1 MSQPTSNTP
10 TSKEELLARLRAQR
24 ERAQGG
30 SVAPRSEPF
39 PQPSVPVPKPAQP
52 SVPSQVQHPAPSLPL
67 AVGGSGQSS
76 IALAMLAK
84 KAAALRAQQEA
95 AAEAERIANLPPP
108 PPPAAKELACTP
120 ELKER
125 CAELVAACQNLAQ
138 ALLQQEP
145 QLGQFLADIHE
156 HLRAEPEL
164 MHIMTDEQIAA
175 TYQGFIAQSGKAII
189 AAKPKSA
196 AAKAKAIALK
206 EAEDDGL

>member
-24 ERAQGG
+24 ERTLSQLGNAGG
-30 SVAPRSEPF
+30 SVAPRSEPS
-39 PQPSVPVPKPAQP
+39 PVPSVPAPE
-52 SVPSQVQHPAPSLPL
+52 PAPAAPVS
-67 AVGGSGQSS
+67 AV
-76 IALAMLAK
+76 ALAMLAK

-108 PPPAAKELACTP
+108 KAPELACKDELRERCP
-120 ELKER
+120 EL
-125 CAELVAACQNLAQ
+125 AAACQSLAT

-164 MHIMTDEQIAA
+164 MHILTDEQIAA
-175 TYQGFIAQSGKAII
+175 TYKGFIAQSGKQII

-196 AAKAKAIALK
+196 AAAKKAIAMK

>member
-1 MSQPTSNTP
+1 MSTSNQP

-24 ERAQGG
+24 ERTQASTGNAGGTQPPALPCPPLQG
-30 SVAPRSEPF
+30 VLP
-39 PQPSVPVPKPAQP
+39 
-52 SVPSQVQHPAPSLPL
+52 PAPAP
-67 AVGGSGQSS
+67 AAPAGNPV
-76 IALAMLAK
+76 ALAMLAK

-108 PPPAAKELACTP
+108 KAPELACKDELRERCP
-120 ELKER
+120 EL
-125 CAELVAACQNLAQ
+125 AAACQSLAT

-164 MHIMTDEQIAA
+164 MHILTDEQIAA
-175 TYQGFIAQSGKAII
+175 TYKGFIAQSGKQII

-196 AAKAKAIALK
+196 AAAKKAIAMK

>member
-1 MSQPTSNTP
+1 MSNQP

-24 ERAQGG
+24 ERNAGG
-30 SVAPRSEPF
+30 T
-39 PQPSVPVPKPAQP
+39 QPPAPVPPAAPDLAQEQP
-52 SVPSQVQHPAPSLPL
+52 KS
-67 AVGGSGQSS
+67 AV
-76 IALAMLAK
+76 ALAMLAK

-108 PPPAAKELACTP
+108 KAPELACKDELRERCP
-120 ELKER
+120 EL
-125 CAELVAACQNLAQ
+125 AAACQSLAT

-164 MHIMTDEQIAA
+164 MHILTDEQIAA
-175 TYQGFIAQSGKAII
+175 TYKGFIAQSGKQII

-196 AAKAKAIALK
+196 AAAKKAIAMK

>member
-1 MSQPTSNTP
+1 MSNQP

-24 ERAQGG
+24 ERNAGG
-30 SVAPRSEPF
+30 T
-39 PQPSVPVPKPAQP
+39 QPPAPVPTAAPEQPEQPAA
-52 SVPSQVQHPAPSLPL
+52 PAGNP
-67 AVGGSGQSS
+67 V
-76 IALAMLAK
+76 ALAMLAK

-108 PPPAAKELACTP
+108 KAPELACKDELRERCP
-120 ELKER
+120 EL
-125 CAELVAACQNLAQ
+125 AAACQSLAT

-164 MHIMTDEQIAA
+164 MHILTDEQIAA
-175 TYQGFIAQSGKAII
+175 TYKGFIAQSGKQII

-196 AAKAKAIALK
+196 AAAKKAIAMK

>member
-1 MSQPTSNTP
+1 MSTSNQP

-24 ERAQGG
+24 ERNAAPTTGG
-30 SVAPRSEPF
+30 SVAPRSEPLT
-39 PQPSVPVPKPAQP
+39 
-52 SVPSQVQHPAPSLPL
+52 VPSAQHPAPSLPAAPVS
-67 AVGGSGQSS
+67 AV
-76 IALAMLAK
+76 ALAMLAK

-108 PPPAAKELACTP
+108 SAPELACTP
-120 ELKER
+120 ELRER
-125 CAELVAACQNLAQ
+125 CPELAAACQSLAT

-145 QLGQFLADIHE
+145 ALGSFLADIHE

-164 MHIMTDEQIAA
+164 MHILTDEQIAA
-175 TYQGFIAQSGKAII
+175 TYKGFIAQSGKQII

-196 AAKAKAIALK
+196 AAAKKAIALK

>member
-1 MSQPTSNTP
+1 MSQPTSQP

-24 ERAQGG
+24 ERTLSQLGNAGG
-30 SVAPRSEPF
+30 TQPPAPAVQLPAPVEPA
-39 PQPSVPVPKPAQP
+39 PVPT
-52 SVPSQVQHPAPSLPL
+52 S
-67 AVGGSGQSS
+67 SS

-84 KAAALRAQQEA
+84 KAAALKAQQEA

-108 PPPAAKELACTP
+108 KAPELACKDELRERCP
-120 ELKER
+120 EL
-125 CAELVAACQNLAQ
+125 ATACQSLAD

-164 MHIMTDEQIAA
+164 MHILTDEQIAA
-175 TYQGFIAQSGKAII
+175 TYKGFIAQSGKQII
-189 AAKPKSA
+189 AGKPKSA
-196 AAKAKAIALK
+196 ASKKAIAMK

>member
-24 ERAQGG
+24 ERNAGG
-30 SVAPRSEPF
+30 T
-39 PQPSVPVPKPAQP
+39 QPPAPVP
-52 SVPSQVQHPAPSLPL
+52 PAPSLPAAQEQPAAL
-67 AVGGSGQSS
+67 AGNPV
-76 IALAMLAK
+76 ALAMLAK

-108 PPPAAKELACTP
+108 SAPELACKDELRERCP
-120 ELKER
+120 EL
-125 CAELVAACQNLAQ
+125 ATACQSLAT

-164 MHIMTDEQIAA
+164 MHILTDEQIAA
-175 TYQGFIAQSGKAII
+175 TYKGFIAQSGKQII

-196 AAKAKAIALK
+196 AAAKKAIALK

>member
-1 MSQPTSNTP
+1 MSQPT
-10 TSKEELLARLRAQR
+10 KEELLARLRAQR
-24 ERAQGG
+24 ERTLSQLGNAGG
-30 SVAPRSEPF
+30 SVAPRSEPS
-39 PQPSVPVPKPAQP
+39 PVPSVPAPE
-52 SVPSQVQHPAPSLPL
+52 PAPAAP
-67 AVGGSGQSS
+67 AGNPV
-76 IALAMLAK
+76 ALAMLAK

-108 PPPAAKELACTP
+108 KAPELACKDELRERCP
-120 ELKER
+120 EL
-125 CAELVAACQNLAQ
+125 ATACQSLAT

-164 MHIMTDEQIAA
+164 MHILTDEQIAA
-175 TYQGFIAQSGKAII
+175 TYKGFIAQSGKQII

-196 AAKAKAIALK
+196 AAAKKAIAMK

>member
-1 MSQPTSNTP
+1 MSTMSQP

-24 ERAQGG
+24 ERNAGG
-30 SVAPRSEPF
+30 T
-39 PQPSVPVPKPAQP
+39 QPPAPVPPAQP
-52 SVPSQVQHPAPSLPL
+52 EQPASLAGNP
-67 AVGGSGQSS
+67 V
-76 IALAMLAK
+76 ALAMLAK

-108 PPPAAKELACTP
+108 KAPELACKDELRERCP
-120 ELKER
+120 EL
-125 CAELVAACQNLAQ
+125 AAACQSLAT

-145 QLGQFLADIHE
+145 QLGQFLANIHE

-164 MHIMTDEQIAA
+164 MHILTDEQIAA
-175 TYQGFIAQSGKAII
+175 TYKGFIAQSGKSII

-196 AAKAKAIALK
+196 AAAKKAIAMK

>member
-24 ERAQGG
+24 ERNAG
-30 SVAPRSEPF
+30 VT
-39 PQPSVPVPKPAQP
+39 QPPAPVP
-52 SVPSQVQHPAPSLPL
+52 PAPEQPKS
-67 AVGGSGQSS
+67 AV
-76 IALAMLAK
+76 ALAMLAK

-108 PPPAAKELACTP
+108 KAPELACKDELRERCP
-120 ELKER
+120 EL
-125 CAELVAACQNLAQ
+125 AAACQSLAT

-164 MHIMTDEQIAA
+164 MHILTDEQIAA
-175 TYQGFIAQSGKAII
+175 TYKGFIAQSGKAII

-196 AAKAKAIALK
+196 AAAKKAIALK

>member
-24 ERAQGG
+24 ERNAGG
-30 SVAPRSEPF
+30 T
-39 PQPSVPVPKPAQP
+39 QPPAPVPPESAQP
-52 SVPSQVQHPAPSLPL
+52 AAPAGNP
-67 AVGGSGQSS
+67 V
-76 IALAMLAK
+76 ALAMLAK

-108 PPPAAKELACTP
+108 SAPELACKDELRERCP
-120 ELKER
+120 EL
-125 CAELVAACQNLAQ
+125 AAACQSLAT

-164 MHIMTDEQIAA
+164 MHILTDEQIAA
-175 TYQGFIAQSGKAII
+175 TYKGFIAQSGKQIL

>member
-1 MSQPTSNTP
+1 MNQHTSTP

-24 ERAQGG
+24 ERTLYQLGNAGG
-30 SVAPRSEPF
+30 T
-39 PQPSVPVPKPAQP
+39 QPPAPVPPAQP
-52 SVPSQVQHPAPSLPL
+52 EQPEQPAAIAGNP
-67 AVGGSGQSS
+67 V
-76 IALAMLAK
+76 ALAMLAK

-108 PPPAAKELACTP
+108 KAPELACTP
-120 ELKER
+120 ELRER
-125 CAELVAACQNLAQ
+125 CPELAAACQSLAT

-164 MHIMTDEQIAA
+164 MHILTDEQIAA
-175 TYQGFIAQSGKAII
+175 TYKGFIAQSGKQII
-189 AAKPKSA
+189 AGKPKSA
-196 AAKAKAIALK
+196 AAAKKAIAMK